1 MKRREFIAGLGGAA
15 AIWPLAA
22 RGQQPVQMKR
32 VGVFFS
38 AAEADSQTVKDTAA
52 LKSGLQALGWI
63 EGVNLQMEY
72 RWAGGD
78 AGRARSLAVELV
90 GLSPAVI
97 LGSGTVAIVALHGV
111 TKTVPIVF
119 LNVTDPVAGGFV
131 ASLARPSGNITGF
144 TPFEYDIGGKWLEL
158 LREMAPHLARV
169 ALLGDP
175 NNHNFKGFRSSFE
188 AAAKSFAIEPVSVS
202 VGGPDDIDRS
212 MASLAEKPN
221 GGLIVTAATFSIVYR
236 KQLASLAIKH
246 KLPSIFWNRSQTADG
261 GLMSF
266 GPDSADSARRSANY
280 VDRILKGEK
289 PADLPVQEPTTMEL
303 IINVETAKQIG
314 IVVPPTLLARA
325 DEVIE

>member
-1 MKRREFIAGLGGAA
+1 MKRIGL
-15 AIWPLAA
+15 
-22 RGQQPVQMKR
+22 
-32 VGVFFS
+32 FFS
-38 AAEADSQTVKDTAA
+38 AAEADTQTVKDTAA

-63 EGVNLQMEY
+63 DGVNLQIEY

-78 AGRARSLAVELV
+78 TGRARSSAIELV
-90 GLSPAVI
+90 NLSPAVI
-97 LGSGTVAIVALHGV
+97 LGSGTVAMVALHGA
-111 TKTVPIVF
+111 TNTVPIVF

-131 ASLARPSGNITGF
+131 ASLSRPSGNITGF

-158 LREMAPHLARV
+158 LREMAPHLTRV

-175 NNHNFKGFRSSFE
+175 NNHNFKGFKTSFE
-188 AAAKSFAIEPVSVS
+188 AAAKSFAIEPIPVS
-202 VGGPDDIDRS
+202 VGGLDDIDRS
-212 MASLAEKPN
+212 LASLAEKPN

-236 KQLASLAIKH
+236 KQLASLAIKY
-246 KLPSIFWNRSQTADG
+246 KLPAIFWNRSQTTDG

-289 PADLPVQEPTTMEL
+289 PANLPVQEPTTMEL
-303 IINVETAKQIG
+303 IINSKTAKEIG
-314 IVVPPTLLARA
+314 IVVPPTRLARA